1 MFCRRNKKQLKEI
14 NDLNRVKLI
23 LPSIEYKDE
32 IMNYRKEFIENQD
45 SLDGTS
51 YLINHTN
58 FEEWLSSINNN
69 LPNET
74 VRKGTVPATTFIVV
88 SQEGS
93 LIGMISI
100 RHQLNDYLFHFGGH
114 VGYSV
119 RESERQKGLATEML
133 AMALNECKKLKISR
147 ILITCDKDNIASA
160 KTILNNG
167 GILENELLEEKKI
180 KQRYWINLD
189 NS

>member
-1 MFCRRNKKQLKEI
+1 MFCRTNEKQLKEVS
-14 NDLNRVKLI
+14 DLNRVKLI
-23 LPSIEYKDE
+23 LPSIEHKDE
-32 IMNYRKEFIENQD
+32 IMNYRKKFVENQD

-69 LPNET
+69 SPKET
-74 VRKGTVPATTFIVV
+74 VREGSVPATTFIAV

-93 LIGMISI
+93 LVGMISI

-119 RESERQKGLATEML
+119 RKSVRRKEFATEML
-133 AMALNECKKLKISR
+133 AMALIECKKLNINR
-147 ILITCDKDNIASA
+147 VLITCDKNNLASA

-167 GILENELLEEKKI
+167 GILENELLEGKKI

-189 NS
+189 NG

>member
-14 NDLNRVKLI
+14 SDLNRVKLI

-69 LPNET
+69 LPNEI

-119 RESERQKGLATEML
+119 RKSERQKGFATEML
-133 AMALNECKKLKISR
+133 ALALNECKKLKINR
-147 ILITCDKDNIASA
+147 VLITCDKDNLASA

-180 KQRYWINLD
+180 KQRYWIDLD